1 MKTFWIF
8 LAIPLVLMLNFF
20 SAETLKDTGTNPNVE
35 ANAVDTTAPLSFD
48 ETLEEAVEQF
58 YQTRWTKA
66 QSLFNDLKE
75 MRPNDPRPHFF
86 ESMMPFWEYFFVH
99 QKSDLASRFLE
110 ESESA
115 VDLSEKQLEENPSDT
130 TMVFLL
136 SGLHGYR
143 SLVAASEK
151 NYRVAMQSGVTGF
164 SYTRQLLSI
173 DSDRPD
179 AQIGRGMFYYM
190 VGSIPSEVRWLTNL
204 AGIRG
209 DVDMGFRELEK
220 AAESDNAVRYDA
232 MMMLMYLHE
241 KEDQAKEAVV
251 YSEQLTRR
259 FPDNVIFHYKNAE
272 LHEKLG
278 NTEKAVESYKTV
290 ISENNESLQEITELS
305 KARVDELYALGL
317 IDQ

>member
-1 MKTFWIF
+1 MKTFIRA
-8 LAIPLVLMLNFF
+8 LILVLLTF
-20 SAETLKDTGTNPNVE
+20 
-35 ANAVDTTAPLSFD
+35 APLSNVMAMNDTGDPELTDKRSFD
-48 ETLEEAVEQF
+48 EKLEEAIEQF
-58 YQTRWTKA
+58 YQTRWTAA
-66 QSLFNDLKE
+66 QALFNELKKE
-75 MRPNDPRPHFF
+75 KPKDPRPHFF
-86 ESMMPFWEYFFVH
+86 ESMMPFWEYFFIH
-99 QKSDLASRFLE
+99 QKSDLANEFLE
-110 ESESA
+110 QSESA
-115 VDLSEKQLEENPSDT
+115 VKLSEQQLDRNPSDT

-173 DSDRPD
+173 DSGRPD

-209 DVDMGFRELEK
+209 DTKMGFHELEK
-220 AAESDNAVRYDA
+220 AAKSDNTVRYDA

-241 KEDQAKEAVV
+241 KEGETKKAVE
-251 YSEQLTRR
+251 YAERLTRR
-259 FPDNVIFHYKNAE
+259 FTDNVIFLYKTAE
-272 LHEKLG
+272 LHNQLG
-278 NTEKAVESYKTV
+278 NMELAAENYKRV
-290 ISENNESLQEITELS
+290 IQENNENLQEITRMS
-305 KARVDELYALGL
+305 KSRVDELYAVGL